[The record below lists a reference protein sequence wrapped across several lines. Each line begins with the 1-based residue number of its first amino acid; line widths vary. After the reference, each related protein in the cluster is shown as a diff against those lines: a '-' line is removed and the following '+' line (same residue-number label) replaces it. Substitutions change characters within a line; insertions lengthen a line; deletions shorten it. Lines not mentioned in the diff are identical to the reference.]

1 MKEIALSRDL
11 LNSNKI
17 LFHYGKMLE
26 DIAKGKQSLI
36 QLR

>member
-1 MKEIALSRDL
+1 MKEIALTRDL

-26 DIAKGKQSLI
+26 EMPRAVWISIPL
-36 QLR
+36 L